1 MGMLQKAKAFLV
13 EVAAEMGTVSW
24 PIKRGKDLKPAER
37 YRELIDSTT
46 MVIVSTIVL
55 AAYIGLVD
63 TVLSGLMGL
72 LIG

>member
-1 MGMLQKAKAFLV
+1 MFEKIKTFIV
-13 EVAAEMGTVSW
+13 EVAAEMSKVSW

-46 MVIVSTIVL
+46 MVIVSTIAL
-55 AAYIGLVD
+55 SAYIGLVD
-63 TVLSGLMGL
+63 AALSSLMGL